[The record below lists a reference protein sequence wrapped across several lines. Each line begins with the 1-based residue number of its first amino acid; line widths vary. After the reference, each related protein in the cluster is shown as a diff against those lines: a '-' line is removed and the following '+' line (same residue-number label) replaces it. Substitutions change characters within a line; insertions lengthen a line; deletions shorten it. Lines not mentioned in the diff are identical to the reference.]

1 MSLVS
6 EIQAL
11 IDAARASGT
20 PDLSGLDISLC
31 KADHIDARGADLSYL
46 KAGYIVPSGGSPVFT
61 NLSHLDAN
69 EADMKDST
77 ITGDISGS
85 NLSGLVAD
93 QCNLTNVAITD
104 PSATS
109 GFKLEL

>member
-1 MSLVS
+1 MTLVE

-11 IDAARASGT
+11 IDAARTSGT
-20 PDLSGLDISLC
+20 PDISGLDISLC

-46 KAGYIVPSGGSPVFT
+46 KAGWIMVNGSPVYAK
-61 NLSHLDAN
+61 LDHLDAN
-69 EADMKDST
+69 EASALDST

-93 QCNLTNVAITD
+93 GCNLTNVQITE
-104 PSATS
+104 PSATG